1 MPGFLNKIFTSSADR
16 DYPIINPFTHA
27 SLLGFQLKAQ
37 IETLREQNHWGWKS
51 KAMKLLIRSRL
62 IDERLDKERLR
73 AMGIEANIDFSVPA
87 RIQALLRENFEF
99 QFVYDAVD
107 LSEMAI
113 KKQIDAFYRGC
124 ILRKGMIKLQKSG
137 RADWEDEAVK
147 RIRNARFECD
157 PYSERMRLWGAGVFN
172 KEIERRVE
180 KAFWLGSDNFTWEKA
195 ILGQALE
202 IQRIFE
208 KTHYMFTHG
217 QQREFYLISTI
228 FKTMAKNNG
237 IDMPHFKPMRPYPLS
252 SSFNSIQKYSENRGM
267 DDAED
272 RTKTEL
278 LSVSGNPYCRAL
290 GESANYYFSYNQN
303 CSRPRQILS
312 SFLDRSTAAKLS
324 QIILQND
331 SSPGI
336 LNAILVPK
344 KDWEDRVYPSHS
356 FGRPCFC
363 QPSDQKESVLQNAQR
378 GHANLP
384 CTPVHGSQYRMLLS
398 KIEPKVCRIY
408 ALTPFSKEQRREI
421 KRQVREILGSRTFIQ
436 SKL

>member
-147 RIRNARFECD
+147 RIRNAR
-157 PYSERMRLWGAGVFN
+157 LH
-172 KEIERRVE
+172 
-180 KAFWLGSDNFTWEKA
+180 SDA
-195 ILGQALE
+195 
-202 IQRIFE
+202 
-208 KTHYMFTHG
+208 
-217 QQREFYLISTI
+217 YL
-228 FKTMAKNNG
+228 
-237 IDMPHFKPMRPYPLS
+237 
-252 SSFNSIQKYSENRGM
+252 Q
-267 DDAED
+267 
-272 RTKTEL
+272 
-278 LSVSGNPYCRAL
+278 
-290 GESANYYFSYNQN
+290 
-303 CSRPRQILS
+303 
-312 SFLDRSTAAKLS
+312 
-324 QIILQND
+324 
-331 SSPGI
+331 
-336 LNAILVPK
+336 
-344 KDWEDRVYPSHS
+344 
-356 FGRPCFC
+356 
-363 QPSDQKESVLQNAQR
+363 
-378 GHANLP
+378 
-384 CTPVHGSQYRMLLS
+384 
-398 KIEPKVCRIY
+398 
-408 ALTPFSKEQRREI
+408 
-421 KRQVREILGSRTFIQ
+421 
-436 SKL
+436 